1 LTVGY
6 PARVLGPNE
15 KGDSSPPTTGGR
27 RGHILVV
34 DDDALAARAVTRLLS
49 SQHDVVDVRSGRD
62 AMERLKAGEHYDLV
76 LCDLMMPE
84 MTGMDLHEE
93 VQRAGLDVA
102 ERMIF
107 MTGGAVTEQAVAF
120 MGKLSDRCFEKPFD
134 PNALRTLA
142 RGFVR

>member
-1 LTVGY
+1 MS
-6 PARVLGPNE
+6 A
-15 KGDSSPPTTGGR
+15 R

-34 DDDALAARAVTRLLS
+34 DDDPLAARAVSRLLS
-49 SQHDVVDVRSGRD
+49 SQHDIVDVRSGRD
-62 AMERLKAGEHYDLV
+62 AMERLTSGESYDLV

-93 VQRAGLDVA
+93 VKRAGLEIA

-107 MTGGAVTEQAVAF
+107 MTGGAVSERAVAF
-120 MGKLSDRCFEKPFD
+120 VTKLGPRVFEKPLD
-134 PNALRTLA
+134 AQALRNVA

>member
-1 LTVGY
+1 M
-6 PARVLGPNE
+6 LGPNE
-15 KGDSSPPTTGGR
+15 EGDSPPPATSGR

-49 SQHDVVDVRSGRD
+49 SQHDIVDVRSGRD

-120 MGKLSDRCFEKPFD
+120 IAKVADRCFEKPFD